1 MPRLTLHTYP
11 LGVSL
16 EAMYDVRSHAWA
28 QRALIR
34 VLLVAA
40 LAVGL
45 CAMHVFAA
53 AVSQHHAMS
62 HGAMAEAPT
71 VMAMDQHSPLVPAA
85 AAVTTTAATTDH
97 GHHHSMADCVLF
109 LSAGVALLVV
119 LVACAAA
126 RALRSSYWLQVP
138 WPRALVLTTPWR
150 GPPPWHWPRVS
161 LCVIRV

>member
-1 MPRLTLHTYP
+1 M
-11 LGVSL
+11 
-16 EAMYDVRSHAWA
+16 
-28 QRALIR
+28 R

-53 AVSQHHAMS
+53 AVSQHHAMT
-62 HGAMAEAPT
+62 HEATAEAPA
-71 VMAMDQHSPLVPAA
+71 VMAMDHHSPLAPATA
-85 AAVTTTAATTDH
+85 ATSSTTAAPSDH

-109 LSAGVALLVV
+109 LSAGVALLVA
-119 LVACAAA
+119 LVACTTA
-126 RALRSSYWLQVP
+126 RALRSSYWLQTL
-138 WPRALVLTTPWR
+138 WPRALVLVTPWR